1 VTVIIQNILWS
12 KGTPHIANL
21 SKSKVSERLE
31 EMKKKGRGI
40 RKEIM
45 SGIMAETKKEMVVT
59 KRPIIIASSTEIN
72 SS

>member
-1 VTVIIQNILWS
+1 
-12 KGTPHIANL
+12 
-21 SKSKVSERLE
+21 
-31 EMKKKGRGI
+31 
-40 RKEIM
+40 M